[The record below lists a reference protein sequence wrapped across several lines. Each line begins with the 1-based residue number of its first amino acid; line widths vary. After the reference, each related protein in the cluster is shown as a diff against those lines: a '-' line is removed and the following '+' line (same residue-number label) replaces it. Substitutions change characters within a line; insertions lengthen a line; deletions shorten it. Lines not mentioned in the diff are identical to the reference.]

1 MGWGIFTYI
10 FGVIAIVG
18 PLVVAY
24 WYGRAARRKFREFV
38 AAAEKG
44 GASGDQAG
52 PAA

>member
-24 WYGRAARRKFREFV
+24 WYARAARRKFREFA
-38 AAAEKG
+38 AAAEKR
-44 GASGDQAG
+44 GASGGGDGSAV
-52 PAA
+52 